1 MVINPALG
9 QFFFANKCLWI
20 STVTEH
26 ELTLPLR
33 AASADILKKKPTT
46 THEHTTENRREPPPS
61 AHLETL
67 RDQSSPCASRC
78 FSLH

>member
-33 AASADILKKKPTT
+33 AASADILKKKKQQQLTNTQPRTA
-46 THEHTTENRREPPPS
+46 ESLRQ
-61 AHLETL
+61 AHIWK
-67 RDQSSPCASRC
+67 
-78 FSLH
+78 H